1 MRKQRLR
8 ERGLVASGG
17 CALPTERASLSR
29 SSSRGEVTRRY
40 KETEEAKIAS
50 HQVQKRTIDKYKMP
64 VLKNIVSIPK
74 RSDKPLEIRYKSSG
88 PYPQQE
94 HKELGPKLP
103 STTKGSDISN
113 VLRMY
118 P

>member
-1 MRKQRLR
+1 M
-8 ERGLVASGG
+8 ASGG
-17 CALPTERASLSR
+17 CALPTDRTSRSR
-29 SSSRGEVTRRY
+29 SSSRGEVTGRY
-40 KETEEAKIAS
+40 KEKEEAKKGA

-64 VLKNIVSIPK
+64 FLKNIVSIPK

-94 HKELGPKLP
+94 HKEFGPKLP
-103 STTKGSDISN
+103 SSTKGSDISN